1 MSRLFAD
8 VMFFEPAQDDLR
20 MEAKFMSGVRIFS
33 IGDRQW
39 REDELA
45 TVLRMLVHMVYL
57 RWAASQKIESR
68 LT

>member
-8 VMFFEPAQDDLR
+8 VMFFEPEQDDLI
-20 MEAKFMSGVRIFS
+20 MEKKFMSAVRTFS
-33 IGDRQW
+33 IQHRQW

-45 TVLRMLVHMVYL
+45 TVLRMLVHMVHL